1 MTLASLPAMIT
12 FQFPAT
18 FALAGLTVRWE
29 TLLGAV
35 AVLVALLLAA
45 AMARRTPVDLSA
57 PADWPSPDP
66 DDGPNHLRTDDLL
79 YLVVAALPGALLGGR
94 LGYALIHLDYYGAN
108 PSALADINMGGLE
121 LSMGVVGGT
130 ITASIVVMLLG
141 APLGRWLH
149 ALAIP
154 LLVLL
159 GLVKFAMVFGGTG
172 QGAPTD
178 FSLATRYLGPGPWG
192 SLAPEVASWPSQ
204 AMEALATVLAGGVAW
219 SFMAVGVFRRRN
231 GAAFFLAVGL
241 WAIARLLV
249 AGTWRDPAVAVTLSA
264 AQLIALG
271 IAIACALLIVGL
283 AAASPNGRKRAA
295 AADWDD
301 WDDEG
306 EAESLAWP
314 SR

>member
-1 MTLASLPAMIT
+1 MVALASLPALIT

-18 FALAGLTVRWE
+18 FAVAGFSVRWE

-45 AMARRTPVDLSA
+45 TIARRTPLDLSA

-66 DDGPNHLRTDDLL
+66 ADGPNHLRADDLL
-79 YLVVAALPGALLGGR
+79 YLALAALPGALLGGR
-94 LGYALIHLDYYGAN
+94 LGYALIHLDYYQAN
-108 PSALADINMGGLE
+108 PSALVDLTAGGLE

-130 ITASIVVMLLG
+130 VTASVAAVLLG

-159 GLVKFAMVFGGTG
+159 GLVKLAMVFGGTG
-172 QGAPTD
+172 QGAPAD
-178 FSLATRYLGPGPWG
+178 VSLATRYLGPGPWG
-192 SLAPEVASWPSQ
+192 SLAPEVASWPAQ

-219 SFMAVGVFRRRN
+219 FFMAVGVFRRRN

-241 WAIARLLV
+241 WAIARLIV
-249 AGTWRDPAVAVTLSA
+249 ASTWRDPAVVGTLSA
-264 AQLIALG
+264 AQVMALG
-271 IAIACALLIVGL
+271 IAIACALLIV
-283 AAASPNGRKRAA
+283 AFAA
-295 AADWDD
+295 AARPGRHRAAVAGHEDSE
-301 WDDEG
+301 DED
-306 EAESLAWP
+306 LAWP
-314 SR
+314 IR

>member
-1 MTLASLPAMIT
+1 MVTFASLPAMIS

-18 FALAGLTVRWE
+18 FAFAGLTVRWE
-29 TLLGAV
+29 TLLGAA

-45 AMARRTPVDLSA
+45 AIARGTPLDLSA

-66 DDGPNHLRTDDLL
+66 DDGPNHLRADDLL
-79 YLVVAALPGALLGGR
+79 YLAVAALPGALLGGR
-94 LGYALIHLDYYGAN
+94 LGYALIHLDYYRAN
-108 PSALADINMGGLE
+108 PSALVDITKGGLE

-130 ITASIVVMLLG
+130 ITASIAAILLG

-172 QGAPTD
+172 QGTPTD

-192 SLAPEVASWPSQ
+192 SLAPEIASWPAQ

-219 SFMAVGVFRRRN
+219 FFMAVGVFRRRN

-249 AGTWRDPAVAVTLSA
+249 AGTWHDPAVAGTLSA

-271 IAIACALLIVGL
+271 IAIVCALLIAGL
-283 AAASPNGRKRAA
+283 AAASPNRHRRAGTR
-295 AADWDD
+295 
-301 WDDEG
+301 DEW
-306 EAESLAWP
+306 ETEDEVDALAWP
-314 SR
+314 NR